1 MQLEYR
7 LNEARLQLETV
18 QHENPFSACCRIWL
32 MITVRK
38 ASIRSKL
45 LHRSTITQAQIKH
58 IVAQGNS
65 IRSILLHRPC
75 NYECLRRTVA
85 IEAKHVNHDENC
97 KMISK
102 SVEKNVLQ
110 NEHCERAYTAIYA
123 AGMQGQCS

>member
-1 MQLEYR
+1 
-7 LNEARLQLETV
+7 
-18 QHENPFSACCRIWL
+18 

-45 LHRSTITQAQIKH
+45 LHSSTITQAQIKH

-75 NYECLRRTVA
+75 NYECLRRIVA

-123 AGMQGQCS
+123 AGMQGHCS

>member
-45 LHRSTITQAQIKH
+45 LHSSTIT
-58 IVAQGNS
+58 QGNS

>member
-45 LHRSTITQAQIKH
+45 LHSSTITQAQIKH
-58 IVAQGNS
+58 IVAQGSS

-75 NYECLRRTVA
+75 NEECLRRKAGIQARRANHGEHRKTVS
-85 IEAKHVNHDENC
+85 ENLENRVAKR
-97 KMISK
+97 KP
-102 SVEKNVLQ
+102 
-110 NEHCERAYTAIYA
+110 
-123 AGMQGQCS
+123 

>member
-1 MQLEYR
+1 
-7 LNEARLQLETV
+7 
-18 QHENPFSACCRIWL
+18 

-45 LHRSTITQAQIKH
+45 LHSSTITQAQIKH
-58 IVAQGNS
+58 IVAQVNS

-75 NYECLRRTVA
+75 NYECPA